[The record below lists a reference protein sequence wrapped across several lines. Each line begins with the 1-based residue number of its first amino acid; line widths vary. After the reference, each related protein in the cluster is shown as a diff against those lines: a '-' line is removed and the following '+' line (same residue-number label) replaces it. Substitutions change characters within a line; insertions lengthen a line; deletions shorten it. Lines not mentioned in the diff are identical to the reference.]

1 MGRLIFAVSVVWLM
15 LLGNEV
21 RHSDLT
27 FWQAAASLA
36 APAFVVLMAT
46 AAWLVLRA
54 VAALWRASRRVNVE
68 TVARAAG
75 ALTGAVQTR
84 AGGVASAFRSG
95 RSSRTS
101 GNSSD
106 KPL

>member
-36 APAFVVLMAT
+36 
-46 AAWLVLRA
+46 R
-54 VAALWRASRRVNVE
+54 SEERRVGKE
-68 TVARAAG
+68 CR
-75 ALTGAVQTR
+75 L
-84 AGGVASAFRSG
+84 
-95 RSSRTS
+95 
-101 GNSSD
+101 
-106 KPL
+106 